1 MMKTRAGLTVP
12 AAVVSMGNIRGSVFA
27 ATITAL

>member
-12 AAVVSMGNIRGSVFA
+12 AAVVSMGNMRGNVCA
-27 ATITAL
+27 ATMTAL